1 MLLWLVIDISIK
13 ISVSVCIPV
22 STKSTKSFFTSLSEC
37 ISWLWP
43 SHYDVIPSLTCC
55 FFFSFLFQ
63 LVFSLVP
70 LPLSGAALSSALLL
84 IFLPSLIHSALSP
97 LCTLPAVLT
106 TCQSSRSSRSRSSR
120 SSSSLAPGSCCPPVT
135 LATVWLSS
143 SHSRS
148 LPLDPEHSWAELS
161 RAQLSPAEEVQRD
174 TQTLKTVSSLHAP
187 PPLAPSDLTWWP
199 GASWTLWLE
208 ELDFASF
215 SLENSSTAPLEGLRK
230 QSFPLLVFIYLLNL
244 LIIYLQIAL

>member
-1 MLLWLVIDISIK
+1 MSINKKKQIPKYNKLHVLLWLVIDISIK
-13 ISVSVCIPV
+13 ISVCITV
-22 STKSTKSFFTSLSEC
+22 STKSTKSFFTSLLEC

-84 IFLPSLIHSALSP
+84 IFLLSLIHSALSP

-106 TCQSSRSSRSRSSR
+106 TCQSSSS

-135 LATVWLSS
+135 LATVWLSIS
-143 SHSRS
+143 RIRSRS

-161 RAQLSPAEEVQRD
+161 WAQLSWAQLRRFSETHRH
-174 TQTLKTVSSLHAP
+174 LKPWVPFMPPHSSPLVTSP
-187 PPLAPSDLTWWP
+187 GDLVLPELCDWRSRTFSPSLWKTPPLLHWKD
-199 GASWTLWLE
+199 
-208 ELDFASF
+208 
-215 SLENSSTAPLEGLRK
+215 
-230 QSFPLLVFIYLLNL
+230 
-244 LIIYLQIAL
+244 

>member
-1 MLLWLVIDISIK
+1 MIDISIK
-13 ISVSVCIPV
+13 ISVCITV
-22 STKSTKSFFTSLSEC
+22 STKPTKSFFTWLSEC

-63 LVFSLVP
+63 LVFSPVP

-84 IFLPSLIHSALSP
+84 IYLLSLIHSALSP

-106 TCQSSRSSRSRSSR
+106 TCQSSRSSRSNSSP
-120 SSSSLAPGSCCPPVT
+120 APGSCCPPVT

-143 SHSRS
+143 SRSRS

-161 RAQLSPAEEVQRD
+161 WAQLSPAEEVQQD
-174 TQTLKTVSSLHAP
+174 TQTVKTVCSLHAP

-208 ELDFASF
+208 ELDFLSF

-230 QSFPLLVFIYLLNL
+230 QYFPLLVFIYLLNL